1 LVFIINREFF
11 CMVPDSNVK
20 DKWNNDTDSR
30 KDGQIDTHLVN
41 VINQT
46 VCSFTTFLTPNHTS
60 FVHHSTNN
68 LKVTFMVENHES
80 NHLKLTNLTNG
91 DGNIAKSDMTD
102 NERVKLAAY
111 KIGKVLKIWMKSNFM
126 VSKIL
131 YLFCRLSSMKAL
143 YLEVL

>member
-1 LVFIINREFF
+1 
-11 CMVPDSNVK
+11 
-20 DKWNNDTDSR
+20 
-30 KDGQIDTHLVN
+30 
-41 VINQT
+41 
-46 VCSFTTFLTPNHTS
+46 
-60 FVHHSTNN
+60 
-68 LKVTFMVENHES
+68 MVENHES